1 LAYTYQQIVEAEYAD
16 LANEEAHAAATLEQ
30 ARITEDVD
38 AIKIATDRI
47 YTVDQKRQSLTQRVQ
62 GFNNQQA
69 AQPQRSRF
77 GLTPEEQ
84 EIARL
89 LPDTHKDYRE
99 RNGAPQYLSD
109 DQKEEIYARNRAKL
123 RTMRQN
129 GSYRDQ
135 TG

>member
-1 LAYTYQQIVEAEYAD
+1 MAYTYQEIIQAEYQD
-16 LANEEAHAAATLEQ
+16 LANEEAHASATLEQ

-62 GFNNQQA
+62 SFNAQHA
-69 AQPQRSRF
+69 AQPRSRF

-89 LPDTHKDYRE
+89 GPHTHKDYPRE
-99 RNGAPQYLSD
+99 RFLTD
-109 DQKEEIYARNRAKL
+109 DQKEEIYARNRAKY
-123 RTMRQN
+123 RAMIAN
-129 GSYRDQ
+129 GSYSNQRS
-135 TG
+135 